1 MSPSEKPA
9 DPRVTAEFL
18 KNKLSP
24 ELQKVEI
31 LVICGSGLSGLA
43 NLVEPESKVVIPY
56 EVRFRV
62 WKRVAPSF
70 D

>member
-1 MSPSEKPA
+1 MSPSEKPE

-43 NLVEPESKVVIPY
+43 NLVEPDSKVVIPY

-62 WKRVAPSF
+62 LKRVASSF
-70 D
+70 G